1 MVSEM
6 KKIAVMGGTFDPV
19 HYGHLVTAEEAYHHF
34 ELDKV
39 IFVPSGMPP
48 HKRDGEVSC
57 ALDRYNMTVM
67 ATEDNP
73 HFEVSSCEV
82 DKDEFSYTVDTIR
95 YFNDLYHGDKLYF
108 VVGTDALLEMHTWR
122 RPYEILD
129 MCELIVATR
138 PGYELSA
145 FDSEFLN
152 HFSNKINVFE
162 IPALDISSTDI
173 RERIRGSRPVKYLLP
188 DRVAD
193 YIRSRGLYL

>member
-1 MVSEM
+1 M
-6 KKIAVMGGTFDPV
+6 
-19 HYGHLVTAEEAYHHF
+19 
-34 ELDKV
+34 
-39 IFVPSGMPP
+39 
-48 HKRDGEVSC
+48 
-57 ALDRYNMTVM
+57 
-67 ATEDNP
+67 
-73 HFEVSSCEV
+73 
-82 DKDEFSYTVDTIR
+82 DTIR